1 MIRAALICL
10 LLAGCVKPY
19 MLKGTGEVMEGRT

>member
-1 MIRAALICL
+1 MMILAALICL

-19 MLKGTGEVMEGRT
+19 TLKGADRSYA